1 MTLSTNQ
8 EVASG
13 APSIFDSKE
22 PIQLMFKEAR
32 DATPK
37 SLADDSWYLIV
48 AATLLSTDGGS
59 YFAELFQYI
68 LQAQDDNS
76 SPESRKRVSRRL
88 REVLGKGWTLTG
100 IPRACDAHFS
110 LSKVEGEDADLT
122 TSDREKIVGGV
133 NGKEVALARTDEWF
147 KNVFTGA
154 DHTRIWASTKTNA
167 DLTFTIKYTVYGLY
181 LSDLD
186 VFNPLEN
193 ELVMV
198 SCVLSQ
204 GGRVASLSHLKG
216 LRMLG
221 VNASD
226 AEGVQR
232 VIEIV
237 AKWMGRN
244 VDGWVQAGEV
254 AHFFG

>member
-1 MTLSTNQ
+1 
-8 EVASG
+8 
-13 APSIFDSKE
+13 
-22 PIQLMFKEAR
+22 MFKEAR

-37 SLADDSWYLIV
+37 SLADHSWYLIV

-59 YFAELFQYI
+59 HFGELFQYI
-68 LQAQDDNS
+68 LQEQGDNS
-76 SPESRKRVSRRL
+76 TPESRKGVSRHL

-110 LSKVEGEDADLT
+110 LSEIEGEDANLM
-122 TSDREKIVGGV
+122 TSNREKIVEGA
-133 NGKEVALARTDEWF
+133 NGKEMALARTDEWF

-154 DHTRIWASTKTNA
+154 DHTRIWASTATNM
-167 DLTFTIKYTVYGLY
+167 DLTFTIKFTVYGLY
-181 LSDLD
+181 LSDLA
-186 VFNPLEN
+186 VFDPVEN
-193 ELVMV
+193 ELVML

-204 GGRVASLSHLKG
+204 GGRVASLSHMKG

-237 AKWMGRN
+237 AQWMGKDVNR
-244 VDGWVQAGEV
+244 WVQASEV
-254 AHFFG
+254 AHLFE

>member
-1 MTLSTNQ
+1 MTLWTNQ
-8 EVASG
+8 EVSSG
-13 APSIFDSKE
+13 AQSTSAPKK
-22 PIQLMFKEAR
+22 PLQVMFKEAR

-37 SLADDSWYLIV
+37 SLANDSWYLIV

-59 YFAELFQYI
+59 HFGDLFQYI
-68 LQAQDDNS
+68 LQAQGNDS
-76 SPESRKRVSRRL
+76 TPESRKRVSRQL

-122 TSDREKIVGGV
+122 TSDREKIVEGS
-133 NGKEVALARTDEWF
+133 NGKEVALARTDKWF
-147 KNVFTGA
+147 ENVFTGA
-154 DHTRIWASTKTNA
+154 DHTRIWASTETNV

-181 LSDLD
+181 LSDLG

-226 AEGVQR
+226 ADGVQK
-232 VIEIV
+232 VIEMV
-237 AKWMGRN
+237 ARWMGKD
-244 VDGWVQAGEV
+244 VSGWVQAKEV
-254 AHFFG
+254 AHFFE